1 MSFFSG
7 HAMYS
12 KFPGLS
18 ELLTRLNWKIIQVT
32 VIKRQYEVTPNIG
45 AQPAT
50 LYRLKLKNEH
60 GENIAAIYKLFAD
73 GRSQELDIYEQVY
86 SEVPFLL
93 PTLYYVIRLPDE
105 KGILIEDVGKSL
117 FPIFKAG
124 TKEEKKNILKGL
136 STLLAELHTRLA
148 EVSTIWLKKGLIA
161 DASRYPKCVWVDKA
175 LKELTLLAEQ
185 GLIVQQGWTLQE
197 LQKIRNFL
205 YLYYSDLTAG
215 SKTCS
220 HGDLHMGNILSCGQ
234 DNYRLIDWE
243 WASLAL
249 PQQDL
254 ATLLKDIL
262 EDDLHS
268 FLLSVYQEE
277 LLKRGW
283 FLEKDSFI
291 KGFAV
296 YIIEHTLMNFCWDIA
311 QYKTEHSE
319 QKLTNLIIPK
329 IHWIKKYYEMIN

>member
-1 MSFFSG
+1 
-7 HAMYS
+7 MYS

-18 ELLTRLNWKIIQVT
+18 ELLARLNWHILQVT
-32 VIKRQYEVTPNIG
+32 EIKRQYEVTPDIG

-73 GRSQELDIYEQVY
+73 RRSQELDIYEQVY

-93 PTLYYVIRLPDE
+93 PILYYVIRLPAE
-105 KGILIEDVGKSL
+105 KGILLEDVGESL

-136 STLLAELHTRLA
+136 STFLAELHIRLA

-161 DASRYPKCVWVDKA
+161 DASSHPKRVWAEKA

-185 GLIVQQGWTLQE
+185 GLIVQQGWTIQE
-197 LQKIRNFL
+197 IQKIINFL

-215 SKTCS
+215 PKTCS
-220 HGDLHMGNILSCGQ
+220 PGDLHMGNILLCGQ

-254 ATLLKDIL
+254 ATLLKDIW
-262 EDDLHS
+262 EDELHS
-268 FLLSVYQEE
+268 FLLSAYQDE

-283 FLEKDSFI
+283 VFEKDSFI

-296 YIIEHTLMNFCWDIA
+296 YMIEHTLMNFCWDIA
-311 QYKTEHSE
+311 KYKNKPSK
-319 QKLTNLIIPK
+319 QKLTSLIITK
-329 IHWIKKYYEMIN
+329 TRWIKKYYEMIG